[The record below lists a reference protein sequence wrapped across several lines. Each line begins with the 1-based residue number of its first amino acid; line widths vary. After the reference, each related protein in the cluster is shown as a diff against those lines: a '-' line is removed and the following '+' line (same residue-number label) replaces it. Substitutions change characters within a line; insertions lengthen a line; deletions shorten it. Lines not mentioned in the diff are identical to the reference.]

1 MRVSVACWV
10 AWFGGGV
17 VSVHCDV
24 MGDQD
29 HQIVE
34 CVMCG
39 CGDVADWAQLAPMLV
54 WFRCRDCGW
63 DNMVVAS

>member
-1 MRVSVACWV
+1 MDDER
-10 AWFGGGV
+10 GV
-17 VSVHCDV
+17 MVVDTV
-24 MGDQD
+24 QGF
-29 HQIVE
+29 E

-54 WFRCRDCGW
+54 WVRCRDCHW